1 MCCLI
6 NLSAELLKA
15 VCSVLFLL
23 HLLVYLL
30 YIVVVDFVTVAV
42 FASVWSV
49 ISPLITLGE
58 VETEIGEWCLRHYF
72 IQQAFICS
80 CLIFQI
86 FDEADLDD
94 DSQLSFAEF
103 EHVISKAPDFVKW
116 VQMSLLSVCDSRSGT
131 LCITTT
137 GALSGALH
145 ALRNNFH
152 TWKISHQH
160 LLE

>member
-1 MCCLI
+1 MI

-58 VETEIGEWCLRHYF
+58 VETEIGE
-72 IQQAFICS
+72 
-80 CLIFQI
+80 
-86 FDEADLDD
+86 
-94 DSQLSFAEF
+94 
-103 EHVISKAPDFVKW
+103 
-116 VQMSLLSVCDSRSGT
+116 
-131 LCITTT
+131 
-137 GALSGALH
+137 
-145 ALRNNFH
+145 
-152 TWKISHQH
+152 
-160 LLE
+160 

>member
-42 FASVWSV
+42 FDSVWSV

-58 VETEIGEWCLRHYF
+58 VETEIGE
-72 IQQAFICS
+72 
-80 CLIFQI
+80 
-86 FDEADLDD
+86 
-94 DSQLSFAEF
+94 
-103 EHVISKAPDFVKW
+103 
-116 VQMSLLSVCDSRSGT
+116 
-131 LCITTT
+131 
-137 GALSGALH
+137 
-145 ALRNNFH
+145 
-152 TWKISHQH
+152 
-160 LLE
+160 